1 MASDT
6 KKMRCAVYT
15 RKSTEEGLDKTFN
28 SLDAQREA
36 CEAYILS
43 QQHEGWK
50 ALPDLYDDGGFS
62 GGSME
67 RPALE
72 QLLDDVKAGKI
83 DVVVV
88 YKIDRLTRALSDF
101 AKIVDVL
108 DQAEASFVSVTQAFS
123 TTTSMG
129 RLTLNVLLSFAQF
142 EREVGA
148 ERIRDKIAAS
158 KARGMWMGGGVPLG
172 YEAQDRKLLV
182 VPDEAATV
190 RAIMERYL
198 ASNSIRT
205 LVEEL
210 RDDGFVSKCRVMKDG
225 SVRGGVPFKRG
236 ALAYMLSN
244 RIYVGEVVHKDKV
257 YPGEHEAIVSRKLFD
272 AVQAKLAD
280 RTASTDGVMR
290 RRVSLL
296 AGMIRDDLGRPM
308 SPCHTRNHGRR
319 YSYYASS
326 MNDDASSPA
335 LRLPAG
341 ELELSVRTQS
351 VDGFGTMTE
360 YANWRQDGVP
370 KTLSA
375 CSIAA
380 PIWRHALSPHRLQRA
395 RTLLEQLA
403 LQVSVTA
410 KGASAS
416 FELSV
421 VGSIAGLSDIPEKR
435 ISIAIPTRQS
445 NYGHEPRLRLEP
457 AESSSIS
464 RDERLIELIARA
476 FAAREQLLDLDQHQL
491 DALPVTKLRHLQRTA
506 RVSYLDPT
514 IIRAILEW
522 HAALPAQCPFCLAH
536 ERLTARL
543 GWSAPGAWDPRR
555 TIIISVVGR
564 FFGRRES
571 ASNTRAIAR
580 SARLC
585 FGSCNDTARQSH
597 GKAGRISTPAS
608 QRLENR
614 NVRNWVVSPAGFEPA
629 TY

>member
-1 MASDT
+1 MTSDT
-6 KKMRCAVYT
+6 KTMRCAVYT
-15 RKSTEEGLDKTFN
+15 RKSTEEGLDKAFN

-67 RPALE
+67 RPALR

-108 DQAEASFVSVTQAFS
+108 DQADASFVSVTQAFS

-158 KARGMWMGGGVPLG
+158 KAKGMWMGGGVPLG
-172 YEAQDRKLLV
+172 YEAKDRKLQV
-182 VPDEAATV
+182 VPDEAAIV
-190 RAIMERYL
+190 CAVMERYL
-198 ASNSIRT
+198 ASDSIRT

-210 RDDGFVSKCRVMKDG
+210 RCDGFVSKRRVMKDG
-225 SVRGGVPFKRG
+225 SVRGGVPYKRG

-244 RIYVGEVVHKDKV
+244 RIYVGEVVHKDNV
-257 YPGEHEAIVSRKLFD
+257 YPGEHDAIVSREVFD

-280 RTASTDGVMR
+280 RTASKDSAVR

-296 AGMIRDDLGRPM
+296 AGMIRDDHGRPM
-308 SPCHTRNHGRR
+308 SPCHTRNHGHR

-341 ELELSVRTQS
+341 ELELSVRTTIAEWLRNGDRIRELAAGQS
-351 VDGFGTMTE
+351 ADDTE
-360 YANWRQDGVP
+360 R
-370 KTLSA
+370 LFEC
-375 CSIAA
+375 CSDLAMRINTTPVAE
-380 PIWRHALSPHRLQRA
+380 A
-395 RTLLEQLA
+395 RSLLEQLA

-410 KGASAS
+410 RAASAS

-421 VGSIAGLSDIPEKR
+421 LGSMAGLANVSEKR
-435 ISIAIPTRQS
+435 ISLAIPTSQS

-457 AESSSIS
+457 TGSGSIS
-464 RDERLIELIARA
+464 RDERLVELIARA
-476 FAAREQLLDLDQHQL
+476 FAAREQLLGLDQHQL

-506 RVSYLDPT
+506 RVSYLDPM
-514 IIRAILEW
+514 IIRAILSGTQ
-522 HAALPAQCPFCLAH
+522 PS
-536 ERLTARL
+536 RL
-543 GWSAPGAWDPRR
+543 S
-555 TIIISVVGR
+555 
-564 FFGRRES
+564 
-571 ASNTRAIAR
+571 AR
-580 SARLC
+580 SIWRMSDLPLDWA
-585 FGSCNDTARQSH
+585 GQRQAIGTHAPQS
-597 GKAGRISTPAS
+597 
-608 QRLENR
+608 
-614 NVRNWVVSPAGFEPA
+614 
-629 TY
+629 

>member
-1 MASDT
+1 MASDM

-15 RKSTEEGLDKTFN
+15 RKSTEEGLDKAFN

-67 RPALE
+67 RPALR
-72 QLLDDVKAGKI
+72 QLLADVKAGKI

-88 YKIDRLTRALSDF
+88 YKIDRLTRALADF

-158 KARGMWMGGGVPLG
+158 KAKGMWMGGSVPLG
-172 YEAQDRKLLV
+172 YEAKDRKLLI

-190 RAIMERYL
+190 CVIMERYL
-198 ASNSIRT
+198 ASDSIRT

-210 RDDGFVSKCRVMKDG
+210 CRDGFVSKRRVMKDG

-257 YPGEHEAIVSRKLFD
+257 YPGEHKALVSRELFD

-280 RTASTDGVMR
+280 RTASNDGTVR
-290 RRVSLL
+290 RRMSLL
-296 AGMIRDDLGRPM
+296 AGMIRDDHGRPM

-319 YSYYASS
+319 YTYYASS

-341 ELELSVRTQS
+341 ELELSVRTTIAEWLRNGDRIRELAAGRS
-351 VDGFGTMTE
+351 AEDTE
-360 YANWRQDGVP
+360 R
-370 KTLSA
+370 LFEC
-375 CSIAA
+375 CSGLAMRINTTPVAE
-380 PIWRHALSPHRLQRA
+380 A

-403 LQVSVTA
+403 LQVLVTA
-410 KGASAS
+410 EGASAS
-416 FELSV
+416 FDLAP
-421 VGSIAGLSDIPEKR
+421 VGSMAGLMDIPEER
-435 ISIAIPTRQS
+435 VSIAIQTSQS

-457 AESSSIS
+457 PGSGSIS
-464 RDERLIELIARA
+464 RDERLVELIARA
-476 FAAREQLLDLDQHQL
+476 FAAREQLRGLDQHQL

-506 RVSYLDPT
+506 RVSYLDPA
-514 IIRAILEW
+514 IIRAILNGTQ
-522 HAALPAQCPFCLAH
+522 P
-536 ERLTARL
+536 ARL
-543 GWSAPGAWDPRR
+543 S
-555 TIIISVVGR
+555 
-564 FFGRRES
+564 
-571 ASNTRAIAR
+571 AR
-580 SARLC
+580 SVW
-585 FGSCNDTARQSH
+585 
-597 GKAGRISTPAS
+597 RISDLPLDWAG
-608 QRLENR
+608 QRQALGIHA
-614 NVRNWVVSPAGFEPA
+614 PQP
-629 TY
+629 

>member
-1 MASDT
+1 MTSDT
-6 KKMRCAVYT
+6 KTMRCAVYT
-15 RKSTEEGLDKTFN
+15 RKSTEEGLDKAFN

-67 RPALE
+67 RPALC

-88 YKIDRLTRALSDF
+88 YKIDRLTRALADF

-108 DQAEASFVSVTQAFS
+108 DQADASFVSVTQAFS

-158 KARGMWMGGGVPLG
+158 KAKGMWMGGGVPLG
-172 YEAQDRKLLV
+172 YEAKDRKLQV

-190 RAIMERYL
+190 CAIMERYL
-198 ASNSIRT
+198 ASDSIRT

-210 RDDGFVSKCRVMKDG
+210 RDDGYVSKRRVMKDG

-244 RIYVGEVVHKDKV
+244 RIYVGEVVHKDNV
-257 YPGEHEAIVSRKLFD
+257 YPGEHDAIVSRELFD
-272 AVQAKLAD
+272 AVQTKLAD
-280 RTASTDGVMR
+280 RTASNDGTVR
-290 RRVSLL
+290 RRMSLL
-296 AGMIRDDLGRPM
+296 AGMIRDDLDRPM

-319 YSYYASS
+319 YSYYASN
-326 MNDDASSPA
+326 MNDIASSPA

-341 ELELSVRTQS
+341 ELELSVRNT
-351 VDGFGTMTE
+351 VAAWLRNGDRVRELAAG
-360 YANWRQDGVP
+360 R
-370 KTLSA
+370 SA
-375 CSIAA
+375 KDIERLFECCSGLATRLVAA
-380 PIWRHALSPHRLQRA
+380 PIAEA

-403 LQVSVTA
+403 LQVSVTS

-416 FELSV
+416 FELAV
-421 VGSIAGLSDIPEKR
+421 LGSMAGLTDIPEKR
-435 ISIAIPTRQS
+435 ISITIPTSQS

-457 AESSSIS
+457 AESGSIS
-464 RDERLIELIARA
+464 RDERLVELVARA
-476 FAAREQLLDLDQHQL
+476 FAAREQLLGLDQHQL

-506 RVSYLDPT
+506 RVSYLDPA
-514 IIRAILEW
+514 IIRAILGGTQ
-522 HAALPAQCPFCLAH
+522 PS
-536 ERLTARL
+536 RL
-543 GWSAPGAWDPRR
+543 S
-555 TIIISVVGR
+555 
-564 FFGRRES
+564 
-571 ASNTRAIAR
+571 AR
-580 SARLC
+580 SIWRMSDLPLDWA
-585 FGSCNDTARQSH
+585 GQRQALGVNAAQS
-597 GKAGRISTPAS
+597 
-608 QRLENR
+608 
-614 NVRNWVVSPAGFEPA
+614 
-629 TY
+629 

>member
-1 MASDT
+1 MASERKT
-6 KKMRCAVYT
+6 MRCAVYT
-15 RKSTEEGLDKTFN
+15 RKSTEEGLDKVFN

-43 QQHEGWK
+43 QQHEGWRV
-50 ALPDLYDDGGFS
+50 LPDLYDDGGFS

-67 RPALE
+67 RPALK

-88 YKIDRLTRALSDF
+88 YKIDRLTRALADF

-158 KARGMWMGGGVPLG
+158 KAKGMWMGGGVPLG
-172 YEAQDRKLLV
+172 YQAKDRKLLV

-190 RAIMERYL
+190 RDIMERYI
-198 ASNSIRT
+198 ASSSIRT
-205 LVEEL
+205 LVGEL
-210 RDDGFVSKCRVMKDG
+210 RRDGFVSKRRVMQDG
-225 SVRGGVPFKRG
+225 SVRGGVPIKRG

-257 YPGEHEAIVSRKLFD
+257 YPGEHDAIVSREVFD
-272 AVQAKLAD
+272 AVQAKLAG
-280 RTASTDGVMR
+280 RTASTDVAVR

-341 ELELSVRTQS
+341 ELELSVRNTLAGWLR
-351 VDGFGTMTE
+351 DGKRMRELAAG
-360 YANWRQDGVP
+360 R
-370 KTLSA
+370 SA
-375 CSIAA
+375 EDIERMFKCCSELATGIVIA
-380 PIWRHALSPHRLQRA
+380 PITEA
-395 RTLLEQLA
+395 RTLLEQLS

-410 KGASAS
+410 KDASAS
-416 FELSV
+416 FELAV
-421 VGSIAGLSDIPEKR
+421 LGSIAGLEDVPAKR
-435 ISIAIPTRQS
+435 ISITIPTSQS

-457 AESSSIS
+457 TGSKSIS
-464 RDERLIELIARA
+464 RDERLVELIARA
-476 FAAREQLLDLDQHQL
+476 FSAREQLIRLDQHQL

-514 IIRAILEW
+514 IIRAILGGSQ
-522 HAALPAQCPFCLAH
+522 PS
-536 ERLTARL
+536 RL
-543 GWSAPGAWDPRR
+543 S
-555 TIIISVVGR
+555 
-564 FFGRRES
+564 
-571 ASNTRAIAR
+571 AR
-580 SARLC
+580 SIWRMSDLPLDWA
-585 FGSCNDTARQSH
+585 GQRQALGINAPQS
-597 GKAGRISTPAS
+597 
-608 QRLENR
+608 
-614 NVRNWVVSPAGFEPA
+614 
-629 TY
+629 

>member
-15 RKSTEEGLDKTFN
+15 RKSTEEGLDKAFN

-43 QQHEGWK
+43 QQHEGWRV
-50 ALPDLYDDGGFS
+50 LPDLYDDGGFS

-67 RPALE
+67 RPALR
-72 QLLDDVKAGKI
+72 QLLADVKAGKI

-88 YKIDRLTRALSDF
+88 YKIDRLTRALADF

-108 DQAEASFVSVTQAFS
+108 DGADASFVSVTQAFS

-158 KARGMWMGGGVPLG
+158 KAKGMWMGGGVPLG
-172 YEAQDRKLLV
+172 YEAKDRKLLI

-190 RAIMERYL
+190 CGIMERYI
-198 ASNSIRT
+198 ASGSIRR

-210 RDDGFVSKCRVMKDG
+210 RRDGFVSKRRVMKDG

-257 YPGEHEAIVSRKLFD
+257 YPGEHDAIVSRELFD

-280 RTASTDGVMR
+280 RTASTDGVVR

-296 AGMIRDDLGRPM
+296 AGLIRDDLGRPM

-341 ELELSVRTQS
+341 ELELSVRNTIAKWLRDGDHMRELAAGQS
-351 VDGFGTMTE
+351 AEDIERMF
-360 YANWRQDGVP
+360 
-370 KTLSA
+370 KC
-375 CSIAA
+375 CSDLATRIVTA
-380 PIWRHALSPHRLQRA
+380 PIAEA
-395 RTLLEQLA
+395 RTLLEQLT
-403 LQVSVTA
+403 LQVLVTA

-421 VGSIAGLSDIPEKR
+421 LGTTAGLVDIPEKR
-435 ISIAIPTRQS
+435 IGIAIPTSQS

-457 AESSSIS
+457 AGAGLIS
-464 RDERLIELIARA
+464 RDERLVELIARA
-476 FAAREQLLDLDQHQL
+476 FAAREQLLGLDQHQL

-506 RVSYLDPT
+506 RVSYLDPA
-514 IIRAILEW
+514 IIRAILNGTQ
-522 HAALPAQCPFCLAH
+522 PS
-536 ERLTARL
+536 RL
-543 GWSAPGAWDPRR
+543 S
-555 TIIISVVGR
+555 
-564 FFGRRES
+564 
-571 ASNTRAIAR
+571 AR
-580 SARLC
+580 SVWRMSDLPL
-585 FGSCNDTARQSH
+585 DWT
-597 GKAGRISTPAS
+597 S
-608 QRLENR
+608 QRQAFGIHTPQ
-614 NVRNWVVSPAGFEPA
+614 S
-629 TY
+629 